1 MTAILGLNAFH
12 PDSSACLVVDG
23 KLVAAIAE
31 ERLGQRNKH
40 TMAFPINAIKTVLS
54 HGGVSLSDVTHLA
67 IARSTSS
74 NLLAKAR
81 YTLGTPSIG
90 INAAIEF
97 FKRQTNTKDILENLS
112 EQLGVDASQVQYDTF
127 FVEHHLAHIAS
138 SYFVSDLDKSAA
150 LSYDGSGDFAS
161 AMSAVCEGT
170 KIDVIGKVCLPDSLG
185 HFYSSMCQF
194 IGFDLFGEE
203 YKVMGL
209 APYGE
214 DLFETEMNKILK
226 IDSLKWFKL
235 NKKMFQ
241 THKGLSESSLEDG
254 KEMRLGKLYTP
265 KLIELLGQPRE
276 RNAPITQREKNIAKS
291 TQRHFERAATNCL
304 KHLETKASL
313 KDLVLSGGC
322 SLNGVMNAKIYRNFD
337 VENMYIQAAASDDG
351 TAIGAAFACWH
362 MHLKQTERFHMK
374 HAFWGNEYSPQQIRK
389 AIKLANYSINEFKT
403 QSQTVEIAAN
413 YIAAGSVVGWF
424 QGRSEWGPRALGNR
438 SILANPTIPSMKEII
453 NKKIKKRESFR
464 PFAPSVLREDV
475 AKLFEQ
481 NIDSPFMMHVV
492 KFKEEFRNTFPAVT
506 HVDGT
511 GRLQTVD
518 KENNALYYQL
528 INAVKKRTGFGIIL
542 NTSFNENEP
551 VVETPEQAIAC
562 FDRTGMD
569 VLVMGNFIITK
580 NGQNVA

>member
-40 TMAFPINAIKTVLS
+40 TMAFPIEAIKTVLS
-54 HGGVSLSDVTHLA
+54 YGGLSLSDISHVA
-67 IARSTSS
+67 IARSASS

-81 YTLGTPSIG
+81 HTLGTPSIAM
-90 INAAIEF
+90 NVATEF
-97 FKRQTNTKDILENLS
+97 LKRQTRSKSFLGTLAER
-112 EQLGVDASQVQYDTF
+112 LGVDASQSKYDTF

-138 SYFVSDLDKSAA
+138 SYYVSDLDSSAA
-150 LSYDGSGDFAS
+150 FSYDGSGDFAS
-161 AMSAVCEGT
+161 AMSASCKGT
-170 KIDVIGKVCLPDSLG
+170 KIDILGKVCVPDSLG
-185 HFYSSMCQF
+185 HFYSAMCQF

-214 DLFETEMNKILK
+214 DLFEAEMNKILEF
-226 IDSLKWFKL
+226 DNSNWFKL
-235 NKKMFQ
+235 NRKIFQ
-241 THKGLSESSLEDG
+241 THKGLSESSLTDG
-254 KEMRLGKLYTP
+254 KEMKMGKLYTP
-265 KLIELLGQPRE
+265 KLIELLGDPRE
-276 RNAPITQREKNIAKS
+276 RSATITQREKNIAKS
-291 TQRHFERAATNCL
+291 TQQHFERAATNCL
-304 KHLETKASL
+304 KHLESKVPL
-313 KDLVLSGGC
+313 ERLVLSGGC
-322 SLNGVMNAKIYRNFD
+322 SLNGVMNAKIYRDFD
-337 VENMYIQAAASDDG
+337 VKNMYIQAAASDDG

-362 MHLKQTERFHMK
+362 MHLKQPERFHMK
-374 HAFWGNEYSPQQIRK
+374 HAFWGNEYSAQQIRK
-389 AIKLANYSINEFKT
+389 AIDPANFSVNECRT
-403 QSQTVEIAAN
+403 QSQTVEIVAD
-413 YIAAGSVVGWF
+413 YIASGSVVGWF

-438 SILANPTIPSMKEII
+438 SILANPAIPSMKDTI

-518 KENNALYYQL
+518 RDNNALYYKL
-528 INAVKKRTGFGIIL
+528 ISAIKKRTGFGVVL

-562 FDRTGMD
+562 FNRTDMD
-569 VLVMGNFIITK
+569 VLVIGNFVVTK
-580 NGQNVA
+580 VGSNVV